1 MVWVFFMQIK
11 LKVNSENVRSTYL
24 PDVSAGNKRCRAPT
38 GWIYIYLLQ
47 FVYLHVYGTHT

>member
-24 PDVSAGNKRCRAPT
+24 PDVSAGNKRCHAPT